1 MVTSEDYS
9 QTSTSAVQQS
19 KKESSWSPSPM
30 TPEPADKEQ
39 ATKDLIA
46 FTEYTFGRYGTAP
59 HYPSADWGS
68 NWNASQ
74 RD

>member
-1 MVTSEDYS
+1 MVASEDHR
-9 QTSTSAVQQS
+9 QMSTSAVRQIG
-19 KKESSWSPSPM
+19 KESSWSPSPM
-30 TPEPADKEQ
+30 TPGLADKEQ

-46 FTEYTFGRYGTAP
+46 FTEYTFCRYGTAP

-68 NWNASQ
+68 NWNASP